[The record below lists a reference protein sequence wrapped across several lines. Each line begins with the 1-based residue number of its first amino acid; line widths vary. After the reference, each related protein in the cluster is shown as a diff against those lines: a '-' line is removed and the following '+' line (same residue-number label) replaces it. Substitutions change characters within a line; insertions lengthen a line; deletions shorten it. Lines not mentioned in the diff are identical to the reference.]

1 MRKMNATEI
10 KKIAIVAMTID
21 HIAWILLNDMLCSY
35 IMHVIGRIT
44 APIMW
49 FFIAEGCYYTRDW
62 KKYFIR
68 MIGFAVVSHFAYC
81 YYEGIPLWH
90 QTSVMWPL
98 ALSVLLINICKSDKL
113 PSLFKI
119 LPIILLILGSIP
131 SDWGVL
137 ALIMPAVL
145 YKYRHSF
152 RLQSCSIFI
161 SGVLAA
167 LLTQAPL
174 PYRILQ
180 MFVVLSIPILAN
192 YNKERGEGNKW
203 FFYIYYP
210 LHLVVLGIYKRI
222 LISMI

>member
-1 MRKMNATEI
+1 
-10 KKIAIVAMTID
+10 
-21 HIAWILLNDMLCSY
+21 
-35 IMHVIGRIT
+35 
-44 APIMW
+44 
-49 FFIAEGCYYTRDW
+49 
-62 KKYFIR
+62 
-68 MIGFAVVSHFAYC
+68 
-81 YYEGIPLWH
+81 
-90 QTSVMWPL
+90 MWPL
-98 ALSVLLINICKSDKL
+98 SLSIVLIKVGNSSKL
-113 PSLFKI
+113 PKHNKI

-145 YKYRHSF
+145 YKCRHSF

-174 PYRILQ
+174 PCRILQ

-192 YNKERGEGNKW
+192 YNNERGEGSKM

-210 LHLVVLGIYKRI
+210 LHLVFLGIYKRI

>member
-1 MRKMNATEI
+1 
-10 KKIAIVAMTID
+10 MTID
-21 HIAWILLNDMLCSY
+21 HIAWILPNDMLCSY
-35 IMHVIGRIT
+35 LMHVIGRIT
-44 APIMW
+44 APIIW
-49 FFIAEGCYYTRDW
+49 FFLSEGCYYTRDW
-62 KKYFIR
+62 KKYCIR
-68 MIGFAVVSHFAYC
+68 MMGFAVVSHFAYC
-81 YYEGIPLWH
+81 YYEGMPLWH

-98 ALSVLLINICKSDKL
+98 SLSIVLIKIGNSSNL
-113 PSLFKI
+113 PNYVKI
-119 LPIILLILGSIP
+119 LPVILLILCSIP

-145 YKYRHSF
+145 YKCRHSF

-192 YNKERGEGNKW
+192 YNNERGEGSKW

-210 LHLVVLGIYKRI
+210 LHLVILGVYKRI
-222 LISMI
+222 LFSMI

>member
-1 MRKMNATEI
+1 MNAAEI

-21 HIAWILLNDMLCSY
+21 HIAWILPNEMLCSY

-68 MIGFAVVSHFAYC
+68 MMGFAVISHFAYC
-81 YYEGIPLWH
+81 YYEGIPLCH

-98 ALSVLLINICKSDKL
+98 SLSIVLIKVGNSSKL
-113 PSLFKI
+113 PKYNRI

-145 YKYRHSF
+145 YKCRHSF
-152 RLQSCSIFI
+152 KLQAIAIVFSSI
-161 SGVLAA
+161 AA
-167 LLTQAPL
+167 AFLTEAPF

-180 MFVVLSIPILAN
+180 LFGVLSIPILAN
-192 YNKERGEGNKW
+192 YNKERGEGSKW

-210 LHLVVLGIYKRI
+210 LHLVVLGISKRI

>member
-1 MRKMNATEI
+1 MNATEI
-10 KKIAIVAMTID
+10 KKNAIVAMTID
-21 HIAWILLNDMLCSY
+21 HIAWFLPNDMFYSY

-68 MIGFAVVSHFAYC
+68 MMGFAVVSHFAYC
-81 YYEGIPLWH
+81 YYEGIPLWM

-98 ALSVLLINICKSDKL
+98 TLSVLLINIGKSDKL
-113 PSLFKI
+113 PTPFKI
-119 LPIILLILGSIP
+119 LPIILLILGSIQ

-145 YKYRHSF
+145 YKCRHSF

-167 LLTQAPL
+167 LLTQTPL

-180 MFVVLSIPILAN
+180 IFVVLSIPILAN
-192 YNKERGEGNKW
+192 YNNERGEGSKW

-210 LHLVVLGIYKRI
+210 LHRVFLGIYKRI
-222 LISMI
+222 LICMI